1 MFFPA
6 HAALALLPF
15 ALAIGIWVA
24 WSDMKFMRIPN
35 QSVLALLAVFV
46 LLGPVLFPFKT
57 YLWQLS
63 HFAALLVFG
72 FVLNMAR
79 AIGAGDAKFVAAMGP
94 FLATQDMPLIVI
106 LTSSILLAA
115 FATHRGLR
123 LVPAVRRATGDW
135 ESWARRD
142 FPMGFALAGIL
153 IFYLL
158 LATILGQ

>member
-1 MFFPA
+1 MFFPT
-6 HAALALLPF
+6 HAAIVFLPF
-15 ALAIGIWVA
+15 ALAIGVWVA

-35 QSVLALLAVFV
+35 QAVLVLLAVFV
-46 LLGPVLFPFKT
+46 LIGPLVFPLKA

-63 HFAALLVFG
+63 HFGVLLVVG
-72 FVLNMAR
+72 FILTIAR

-94 FLATQDMPLIVI
+94 FFATQDLPLIVL

-123 LVPAVRRATGDW
+123 LVPAVRRATQDW
-135 ESWARRD
+135 ESWTRRD
-142 FPMGFALAGIL
+142 FPMGFALSGIL

-158 LATILGQ
+158 LAIILGH